1 MKMTVAP
8 AVFAG
13 AEHPVVVVAAS
24 VAVRS
29 EKHALMPRAAAVSEM
44 ATTAAVAHRE
54 LIGRL

>member
-13 AEHPVVVVAAS
+13 AEQPVVVVAS

-29 EKHALMPRAAAVSEM
+29 EKHALMPSAAATSEM
-44 ATTAAVAHRE
+44 ATAATAVHRE